1 MTKRL
6 LEHWFDEMTVG
17 QEEVTRGRT
26 VTETDVVQW
35 CMFTGDWFLM
45 HSNAVYSAE
54 SMFGER
60 IAPGLMV
67 LAISGGLVLPAET
80 QTVIANYG
88 CDRIRYPRPTFIND
102 TINVRVEITELEDR
116 GDQTG
121 LMAMRWHILNQNGS
135 EVCVADFKA
144 LMAFSPGAGN
154 KEAASNG

>member
-6 LEHWFDEMTVG
+6 LEHWFDELRIG
-17 QEEVTRGRT
+17 QEETTRGRT
-26 VTETDVVQW
+26 VTETDVVNW

-45 HSNAVYSAE
+45 HSNAVYASE
-54 SMFGER
+54 SMYGER

-88 CDRIRYPRPTFIND
+88 CDRIRYPRPTFIGD
-102 TINVRVEITELEDR
+102 TINVRVVVTQLEDR
-116 GDQTG
+116 QDRTG
-121 LMAMRWHILNQNGS
+121 LMAMRWDILNQNGS

-144 LMAFSPGAGN
+144 LMAHKPLSQVEEQPNA
-154 KEAASNG
+154 